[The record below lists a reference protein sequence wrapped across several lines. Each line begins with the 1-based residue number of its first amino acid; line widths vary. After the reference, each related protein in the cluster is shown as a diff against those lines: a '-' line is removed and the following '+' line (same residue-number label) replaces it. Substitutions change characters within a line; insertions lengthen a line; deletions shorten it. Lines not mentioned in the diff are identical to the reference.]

1 MKKSLENTTT
11 KEDALIQEQYY
22 YLIEDYKK
30 SGHRLDF
37 ELVDKAFQ
45 FANKAHQGVKRRSG
59 EPYMLHPLAV
69 ARVVVREIGLGTTSI
84 CAALL
89 HDVVEDTDYTVEDIE
104 NLFGKRIALI
114 VDGLTKIA
122 GGVFGT
128 QASSQAENFR
138 KLLLSISNDVRVLMI
153 KIADRLHN
161 MRTLSSM
168 PPAKQYKIA
177 GETLYIYAPLAYR
190 LGLFKIKTELEN
202 LSFKYEHPDTYGEIE
217 RKLNEGEEKREE
229 VYTRFITPIEQRLRE
244 KGYEFQIEK
253 RVKTPYSIW
262 NKMQTKHIEFEDV
275 YDLLAVR
282 IIFKPRED
290 ISEKEQCFMIYT
302 TITSFYMPHPDRTR
316 DWVSQPKANGYE
328 ALHCTVMVPAHGKDV
343 GQWVEVQIR
352 SERMHE
358 IAEKGLSAHWKYKVG
373 GEEAQE
379 NELDNWLKTIKE
391 IIENP
396 EPDAL
401 DFLDTFKLNLFSTE
415 IFVFTPK
422 GDIRVLPQGATA
434 LDLAFSLHS
443 DLGLHCIGAKANH
456 KLIPLS
462 QALNSGDQVEILTS
476 DSRFPESEWLSYV
489 TTARAK
495 SRLKQYFRKEN
506 KALINKGKEM
516 IEKKFADMGIPFN
529 QENGQLLLDYF
540 KVKEKIEFA
549 LDVASGKIS
558 LQDIEKTVFKLK
570 SNVGWRNFWGLQF
583 GFGKS
588 DSKESGA
595 MPKIDRKK
603 TVKLTDD
610 VQGKIPYV
618 IADCCNPIPGDDVLG
633 YVDNDET
640 IILHKR
646 QCPVAVQ
653 LNAKF
658 GERIISAEWKSKKIL
673 SYIATLE
680 IKGFDTQGIL
690 MKILKV
696 ISEDYAVNIQKI
708 NIEAKDGVFSGQF
721 NIFVHNTEDLNILCA
736 KIATIPEVKSI
747 KRLED

>member
-1 MKKSLENTTT
+1 MENSVTDN
-11 KEDALIQEQYY
+11 ELIQKEYY
-22 YLIEDYKK
+22 YLIEDYKN

-37 ELVDKAFQ
+37 EIVDKAFN
-45 FANKAHQGVKRRSG
+45 FANTAHQGVKRRSG

-69 ARVVVREIGLGTTSI
+69 ARVVVREIGLGTTSV

-104 NLFGKRIALI
+104 DIFGKRIALI
-114 VDGLTKIA
+114 VDGLTKIS

-128 QASSQAENFR
+128 HASSQAENFR

-177 GETLYIYAPLAYR
+177 GETLYLYAPLAYR

-202 LSFKYEHPDTYGEIE
+202 LSFKYEHPEIYNE
-217 RKLNEGEEKREE
+217 INQKLIDGEEKREE
-229 VYTRFITPIEQRLRE
+229 VYTKFITPIEEKLRE

-253 RVKTPYSIW
+253 RVKTPFSIW
-262 NKMQTKHIEFEDV
+262 NKMQTKHISFEDV

-282 IIFKPRED
+282 IIFKARED

-302 TITSFYMPHPDRTR
+302 AITSLYMPHPDRTR

-328 ALHCTVMVPAHGKDV
+328 ALHCTVMIPAHGKDV
-343 GQWVEVQIR
+343 GQWIEVQIR
-352 SERMHE
+352 SERMHD

-401 DFLDTFKLNLFSTE
+401 DFLDTFKLNLFSNE

-422 GDIRVLPQGATA
+422 GDIHTLPQGSTA
-434 LDLAFSLHS
+434 LDFAFSLHS

-456 KLIPLS
+456 KLIPISQPLS
-462 QALNSGDQVEILTS
+462 SGDQVEILTS
-476 DSRFPESEWLSYV
+476 HNRFPEPDWLSYV

-495 SRLKQYFRKEN
+495 SRLKEFFRKE
-506 KALINKGKEM
+506 KKSHLVIGQDM
-516 IEKKFADMGIPFN
+516 IEKKFAEMGIPLN
-529 QENGQLLLDYF
+529 KENFQLVLDHF
-540 KVKEKIEFA
+540 KKKERIELA
-549 LDVASGKIS
+549 LDVAEGRIS
-558 LQDIEKTVFKLK
+558 LDNIEKTVFRQEKGT
-570 SNVGWRNFWGLQF
+570 GWRNFWGLQF
-583 GFGKS
+583 GFGK
-588 DSKESGA
+588 KQENEET
-595 MPKIDRKK
+595 PKVQIDRKK
-603 TVKLTDD
+603 TIKLTDD
-610 VQGKIPYV
+610 ESRIHYKV
-618 IADCCNPIPGDDVLG
+618 ADCCNPIPGDDVLG
-633 YVDNDET
+633 YIDNDET
-640 IILHKR
+640 IFLHKR

-658 GERIISAEWKSKKIL
+658 GERIISAEWKSKKVMSFL
-673 SYIATLE
+673 ASLE
-680 IKGFDTQGIL
+680 ITGFDRQGL
-690 MKILKV
+690 LLKILQV
-696 ISEDYAVNIQKI
+696 ISQDYAVNIQKI
-708 NIEAKDGVFSGQF
+708 DIEAKDG
-721 NIFVHNTEDLNILCA
+721 IFKGRINVYIHNTEDLNILCA
-736 KIATIPEVKSI
+736 KIAKIQDIKSI
-747 KRLED
+747 KRVED